1 MLFPTAGL
9 TRTADS
15 IMLKL
20 PEYDFVMHAGGAFCV
35 LASLP
40 KPQAVLPVFLEDLV
54 EVPAGAGHSRMPS
67 AEGTPQVLHSTRREV
82 PFFPARAWCTAT
94 KAQRMQVNAITL
106 GVIFQGAS
114 TPSTF
119 SGRHSASVS

>member
-1 MLFPTAGL
+1 M
-9 TRTADS
+9 
-15 IMLKL
+15 
-20 PEYDFVMHAGGAFCV
+20 MHAGGAFCV

-40 KPQAVLPVFLEDLV
+40 KPQAVLPVFLEDPV
-54 EVPAGAGHSRMPS
+54 EVLAGAGHSRMPS

-106 GVIFQGAS
+106 RGHFPMDIDALNIRGVACGFL
-114 TPSTF
+114 P
-119 SGRHSASVS
+119 